1 MTSIHPFQC
10 KSISCFLVIAISF
23 LAAACIPKKDIE
35 LKQIKSVVGDI
46 SDEPMLKA
54 QVVFFNPN
62 KQKGTLKRIN
72 ADVFVKDKKV
82 AVVDQQVKVKV
93 PSQGEFTLPLEVK
106 LNLKESGV
114 INTLL
119 SLVGARKI
127 KVRYKGHVKV
137 IYHGLPVTIPID
149 HEEEVSVRL

>member
-1 MTSIHPFQC
+1 MMHTPLFLKQSIFY
-10 KSISCFLVIAISF
+10 LL
-23 LAAACIPKKDIE
+23 LAALSFSVTSCLPKKDIE
-35 LKQIKSVVGDI
+35 LRHIKSVVGDI

-62 KQKGTLKRIN
+62 EQKGTLKKIK
-72 ADVFVKDKKV
+72 ADVFVGGKKV
-82 AVVDQQVKVKV
+82 ALVDQRVKVKV
-93 PSQGEFTLPLEVK
+93 PSRGEFTLPLEVK

-119 SLVGARKI
+119 SFVGARKI

-137 IYHGLPVTIPID
+137 IYHGLPVTVPID
-149 HEEEVSVRL
+149 REEEVSVRL